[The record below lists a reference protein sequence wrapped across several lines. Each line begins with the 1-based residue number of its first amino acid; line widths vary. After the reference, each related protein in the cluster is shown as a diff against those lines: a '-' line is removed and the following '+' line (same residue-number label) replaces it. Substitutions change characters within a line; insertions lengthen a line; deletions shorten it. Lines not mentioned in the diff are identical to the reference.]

1 MRFGYSVF
9 CDDIRNEVG
18 GKLSFIGCYN
28 GVMFVR
34 PEFPLTFP
42 KLCVHFHIVS
52 PSSMPYTSLRVRC
65 YLPGQDDPFVDEAL
79 EAPSPVEQM
88 QLAEQLEKGVAAPQL
103 LVAAGSF
110 IFAPLEITRPGLI
123 RMRAVID
130 DGPAET
136 GLGSLRIVAG
146 DA

>member
-1 MRFGYSVF
+1 MRYGYSVF

-34 PEFPLTFP
+34 SSFPLTFP

-52 PSSMPYTSLRVRC
+52 PSSMPYSSLQVRC
-65 YLPGQDDPFVDEAL
+65 YLPGMTEPFVDEVL
-79 EAPSPVEQM
+79 DAPSPVEQLK
-88 QLAEQLEKGVAAPQL
+88 LADKLEKGVAAPQL
-103 LVAAGSF
+103 IVAAGSF
-110 IFAPLEITRPGLI
+110 VFAPLEISEPGLV

-130 DGPAET
+130 GDPVEAS
-136 GLGSLRIVAG
+136 LGSLRIVAG
-146 DA
+146 